1 MKRIEFAI
9 KMEQDGER
17 YYREQAA
24 KHHGL
29 EPVFLML
36 AEDERSHAAVLM
48 RRVENASYEL
58 DDNDILTDARNVFHG
73 KTDFKME
80 IKPEPEQIDL
90 YRAGMEMEKESIALY
105 SELLAAAT
113 EDSDKEL
120 FGFLVKEEKA
130 HHAIL
135 EELVILINRPN
146 EWVESAEF
154 GLREEY

>member
-17 YYREQAA
+17 YYREQAE
-24 KHHGL
+24 KHRGL

-36 AEDERSHAAVLM
+36 AEEERSHAAILM
-48 RRVENASYEL
+48 KRLENEAYEL
-58 DDNDILTDARNVFHG
+58 DGSDILAEARNVFHG
-73 KTDFKME
+73 MADFKME
-80 IKPEPEQIDL
+80 IKAVPDQLDL

-105 SELLAAAT
+105 EELNVAVT
-113 EDSDKEL
+113 GDEDKEL
-120 FGFLVKEEKA
+120 FAFLVKEEKA
-130 HHAIL
+130 HYSIL
-135 EELVILINRPN
+135 EELVLLINRPN